1 MEKPNQIPNFAF
13 NSCNPHS
20 LMLKLL
26 LLSLS
31 QSACLAAGQ
40 VFLKIAMKNAPKFSF
55 TWPVIKDYL
64 TNWNLLFSGLS
75 MGVATLLWF
84 YILKHVDFSIAYPL
98 ISFSYVFG
106 MLAAVFIFHESVPP
120 TRWIGLALIVSGA
133 FLILK

>member
-1 MEKPNQIPNFAF
+1 
-13 NSCNPHS
+13 
-20 LMLKLL
+20 MLKLL

-40 VFLKIAMKNAPKFSF
+40 MFLKLAMQNAPKFAF
-55 TWPVIKDYL
+55 TWPIIKDYL
-64 TNWNLLFSGLS
+64 TNWNLLFSGLC
-75 MGVATLLWF
+75 MAAATGLWF

-106 MLAAVFIFHESVPP
+106 MLAAVFVFHEQVPP

-133 FLILK
+133 FMILK

>member
-1 MEKPNQIPNFAF
+1 
-13 NSCNPHS
+13 
-20 LMLKLL
+20 MLKLL

-75 MGVATLLWF
+75 MGAATLLWF

>member
-1 MEKPNQIPNFAF
+1 MI
-13 NSCNPHS
+13 
-20 LMLKLL
+20 KLL

-40 VFLKIAMKNAPKFSF
+40 MFLKLAMQNAPKFAF
-55 TWPVIKDYL
+55 TWPIIKDYL
-64 TNWNLLFSGLS
+64 TNWNLLFSGLC
-75 MGVATLLWF
+75 MAAATGLWF

-106 MLAAVFIFHESVPP
+106 MLAAVFVFHEQVPP

-133 FLILK
+133 FMILK